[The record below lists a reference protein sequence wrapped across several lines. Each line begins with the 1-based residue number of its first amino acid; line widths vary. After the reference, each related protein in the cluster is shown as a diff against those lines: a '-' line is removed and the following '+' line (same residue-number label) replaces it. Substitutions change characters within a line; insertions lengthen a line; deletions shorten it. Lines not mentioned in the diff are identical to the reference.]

1 MKFKNNT
8 FKIYKEG
15 VIKNGAITANKKS
28 SINNTK
34 ADRVRNFRS
43 SNTNHTCDIYAHEF
57 IFQNVII
64 SDCFSFCN
72 SSTETVIL
80 SVNS

>member
-1 MKFKNNT
+1 MDNT

-15 VIKNGAITANKKS
+15 VIKNGVITANKKRS
-28 SINNTK
+28 SNNTK
-34 ADRVRNFRS
+34 AERVRNFRS
-43 SNTNHTCDIYAHEF
+43 SNTNHTYNIYAHEF
-57 IFQNVII
+57 IFQNVTI